1 MKLLHLHREGI
12 VALKFGAV
20 GCLGFLT
27 DISVL
32 HLCLHQL
39 RLSQGEGRAISLTCA
54 MQVTFLVNGLLVFRC
69 LNLRQCVRQ
78 WLAYMATNGVGN
90 LINYL
95 VFVGLVAS
103 HLPQVSRTGWALL
116 IGSVIAYVFNFA
128 CVRLMVF
135 GAPKTRTVTQAA
147 AAVVSGA
154 PGFCDPPAL
163 EGDRP

>member
-1 MKLLHLHREGI
+1 MKLLHLRRECL

-39 RLSQGEGRAISLTCA
+39 RLSPGEGRAVSLICA
-54 MQVTFLVNGLLVFRC
+54 MQITFLVNGLLVFRC
-69 LNLRQCVRQ
+69 LTWRQGVRQ

-95 VFVGLVAS
+95 VFVGLVGS
-103 HLPQVSRTGWALL
+103 RLPEVSRTGWALV
-116 IGSVIAYVFNFA
+116 IGSVIAYAFNFA

-135 GAPKTRTVTQAA
+135 GAPRAQIAA
-147 AAVVSGA
+147 SVAVGSAASS
-154 PGFCDPPAL
+154 FCDPA
-163 EGDRP
+163 E